1 MIQRIILRISVNT
14 TNGIPMNAH
23 RTQGKIRKEKGKLE
37 KKKRESGV
45 PIKQIIKWQS
55 QALTYQ

>member
-23 RTQGKIRKEKGKLE
+23 RTQRKIRKEKGKLE
-37 KKKRESGV
+37 KRKEKVGY
-45 PIKQIIKWQS
+45 P
-55 QALTYQ
+55 

>member
-23 RTQGKIRKEKGKLE
+23 RTQRKIKKEKEQG
-37 KKKRESGV
+37 RGGV
-45 PIKQIIKWQS
+45 PRKQIIKWQI
-55 QALTYQ
+55 QALKYQ